1 MLLKFLPILITAASF
16 LIAAVL
22 HWYYKTS
29 FLLPS
34 FLAAIASSIVAFLGF
49 RFLSIGMLANK
60 TNQQSFPWDAIG
72 FAFSSGFILA
82 LLVGYLMKYAPK
94 LFDK

>member
-16 LIAAVL
+16 LLAAVL

-34 FLAAIASSIVAFLGF
+34 FLAATASSIVAFLSF
-49 RFLSIGMLANK
+49 RFLPIGILASK
-60 TNQQSFPWDAIG
+60 TKEQGVPWDAIG